1 MSGGFK
7 VKDLVLRFIAMPMA
21 VQVFKQDKEQF
32 RKSKAQA
39 VYLDLIDSV
48 LEKLQ
53 EDFNQLKSDMYT
65 KYHLDVKSLGKSEGK
80 VKYSVNKQ
88 VIEFTSDEL
97 KNKTEELM
105 REYLANVELKSWER
119 ARDI

>member
-1 MSGGFK
+1 ML
-7 VKDLVLRFIAMPMA
+7 DLVLRFITMPMA
-21 VQVFKQDKEQF
+21 IQVFKQDKEQF

-39 VYLDLIDSV
+39 VYLDLIDSI

-88 VIEFTSDEL
+88 VIEFTPDEL
-97 KNKTEELM
+97 RDKTEELM
-105 REYLANVELKSWER
+105 REYLVNVELKSWER
-119 ARDI
+119 VWDN

>member
-1 MSGGFK
+1 MNEEIII
-7 VKDLVLRFIAMPMA
+7 RFITMPMA

-32 RKSKAQA
+32 RKSKTQA

-53 EDFNQLKSDMYT
+53 EDFKQLKADMYSVH
-65 KYHLDVKSLGKSEGK
+65 HLDIKHLGKSEGV

-88 VIEFTSDEL
+88 VIEFTPDEL
-97 KNKTEELM
+97 KDKTEEIM
-105 REYLANVELKSWER
+105 REYLTNVELKSWER